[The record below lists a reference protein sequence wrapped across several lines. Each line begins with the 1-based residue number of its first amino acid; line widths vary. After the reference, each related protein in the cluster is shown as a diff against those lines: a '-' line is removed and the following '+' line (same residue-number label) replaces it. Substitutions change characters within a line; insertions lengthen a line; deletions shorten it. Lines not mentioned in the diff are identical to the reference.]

1 MFAGERTQH
10 PGWGY
15 CKMHGGN
22 TPNGIKHAARLR
34 WEAMKAAAE
43 QSGFY
48 HGLVKDVTAEQV
60 LLDEVRRSSA
70 IVTWLQ
76 YMISQWR
83 IEPETPEEELARLE
97 ADDPDSPAT
106 GAELLQMMNV
116 SRSTGLPA
124 LGAVVTWEKG
134 GTIAPTEV
142 QAWLRMYLDERQ
154 QAVRSAKAAI
164 DAGVADRL
172 VKLAEREVDVLVDVI
187 RASLAD
193 MGLELTPERVAIVGR
208 HMRAI
213 GGRVAS

>member
-1 MFAGERTQH
+1 
-10 PGWGY
+10 
-15 CKMHGGN
+15 
-22 TPNGIKHAARLR
+22 
-34 WEAMKAAAE
+34 
-43 QSGFY
+43 
-48 HGLVKDVTAEQV
+48 
-60 LLDEVRRSSA
+60 
-70 IVTWLQ
+70 
-76 YMISQWR
+76 
-83 IEPETPEEELARLE
+83 
-97 ADDPDSPAT
+97 
-106 GAELLQMMNV
+106 
-116 SRSTGLPA
+116 
-124 LGAVVTWEKG
+124 
-134 GTIAPTEV
+134 V